1 MTTNVGGVPDQP
13 QSEHET
19 DQVSQNQKKEQGA
32 KRKRMKERSEVW
44 EHFDKEDLPSGMQ
57 AICKY
62 CGMSYKCG
70 AKKNGTSVLWAHIS
84 RCRKYPFNTPKDS
97 KQSLLSFKSAK
108 EPSGGTSGLTYHKF
122 DAGSI
127 RKALSFMVIVDELPF
142 KFVEGIG
149 FRHFCGV
156 IEPRFN
162 VPSRITVAKDCFE
175 TYLTEKRKLKNVLK
189 RCNSRVSLTTDT
201 WTSIQQIN
209 YMCLTVHFIDNNWKL
224 HKRILNFCPIS
235 SHKGDDIG
243 KEIEK
248 CLLDWG
254 LENVMCI
261 TVDNASSNDTA
272 IGYMRRKING
282 WKTGVLKG
290 RFLHMRCVAHIV
302 NLVVSDGLKTV
313 NESVQRVRH
322 AVRFIK
328 QSPARLQRFKKCV
341 LDEKI
346 NTKKGLCLDV
356 PTRWNS
362 TYLMLNAAIELQD
375 AFERYSGEDPH
386 YVVDLNERDGK
397 GSPDSDDWNNV
408 RRLSEF
414 LQAFY
419 DLTLHVSGSL
429 YVSLNLFFHELVS
442 VAVLM
447 KDLVSSDDVDMCLM
461 ACRMKEKYE
470 KYWGDPEKINLLIFI
485 AIVLDPR
492 YKLDYVEWMITEIY
506 DPIVASKLVDNV
518 KVALNALYEEYR
530 VSSSN
535 DVNREEVSSSK
546 DGKTPLSPKHKKI
559 EVLKSKYKK
568 HKCERDG
575 DAKIE
580 LDKYLEEDTAEDIDE
595 FDILSWWKFNC
606 SSFNFSTLLL
616 IFVTLIMD
624 FGSITECLANKTIL
638 ITGATGFI
646 AKILLEK
653 ILRVQPNLNKL
664 YLLIRAS
671 DAQALKA
678 RVQDEVLGKE
688 LFKVLREKWG
698 SSFESFVSE
707 KISAVAGDTSYENLG
722 LTDDQVKEM
731 YDDIDIVINVAATT
745 RFDERYDIALGVNTL
760 GPKHVINFAKNCTNI
775 KLLIHVSTAYVCGE
789 KAGIISEKAHVMGEA
804 LNGMVGLDIEN
815 EKKIVAETLSNLKAN
830 DVPEKAI
837 RQTMKNLGSQRTI
850 DSIAVMYGKG
860 YLSLFSGDGSSV
872 LDLALILA
880 SRMGG
885 SSLQRNLL
893 NFDKELKIAMRLVEL
908 YKPYV
913 FFKGIFADT
922 NTEKLLIT
930 ARKNGLDEEAF
941 NFDPLSVNWK
951 DYFFN
956 IHLPSIVKSL
966 F

>member
-1 MTTNVGGVPDQP
+1 
-13 QSEHET
+13 
-19 DQVSQNQKKEQGA
+19 
-32 KRKRMKERSEVW
+32 MKERSEVW

-142 KFVEGIG
+142 KFVE
-149 FRHFCGV
+149 
-156 IEPRFN
+156 
-162 VPSRITVAKDCFE
+162 
-175 TYLTEKRKLKNVLK
+175 
-189 RCNSRVSLTTDT
+189 
-201 WTSIQQIN
+201 
-209 YMCLTVHFIDNNWKL
+209 
-224 HKRILNFCPIS
+224 
-235 SHKGDDIG
+235 
-243 KEIEK
+243 
-248 CLLDWG
+248 
-254 LENVMCI
+254 
-261 TVDNASSNDTA
+261 VDNASSNDTA

-442 VAVLM
+442 VVVLM

-485 AIVLDPR
+485 AVVLDPR

-518 KVALNALYEEYR
+518 KVALNALYEEYH
-530 VSSSN
+530 VSSGN
-535 DVNREEVSSSK
+535 DVNREKVSSSK

-559 EVLKSKYKK
+559 EVLK
-568 HKCERDG
+568 
-575 DAKIE
+575 I
-580 LDKYLEEDTAEDIDE
+580 
-595 FDILSWWKFNC
+595 
-606 SSFNFSTLLL
+606 
-616 IFVTLIMD
+616 
-624 FGSITECLANKTIL
+624 
-638 ITGATGFI
+638 
-646 AKILLEK
+646 
-653 ILRVQPNLNKL
+653 Q
-664 YLLIRAS
+664 
-671 DAQALKA
+671 
-678 RVQDEVLGKE
+678 
-688 LFKVLREKWG
+688 LFKV
-698 SSFESFVSE
+698 
-707 KISAVAGDTSYENLG
+707 SY
-722 LTDDQVKEM
+722 
-731 YDDIDIVINVAATT
+731 
-745 RFDERYDIALGVNTL
+745 
-760 GPKHVINFAKNCTNI
+760 
-775 KLLIHVSTAYVCGE
+775 CGE
-789 KAGIISEKAHVMGEA
+789 NCLAVPIST
-804 LNGMVGLDIEN
+804 
-815 EKKIVAETLSNLKAN
+815 VASESAFNTGG
-830 DVPEKAI
+830 
-837 RQTMKNLGSQRTI
+837 R
-850 DSIAVMYGKG
+850 
-860 YLSLFSGDGSSV
+860 V
-872 LDLALILA
+872 LDQF
-880 SRMGG
+880 R
-885 SSLQRNLL
+885 SSLTPRVVEGLVCAENWLRASPFPSIEEFL
-893 NFDKELKIAMRLVEL
+893 EEVEL
-908 YKPYV
+908 
-913 FFKGIFADT
+913 
-922 NTEKLLIT
+922 L
-930 ARKNGLDEEAF
+930 EEG
-941 NFDPLSVNWK
+941 
-951 DYFFN
+951 N
-956 IHLPSIVKSL
+956 I
-966 F
+966 

>member
-485 AIVLDPR
+485 AVVLDPR

-606 SSFNFSTLLL
+606 SRDLMVPMPFTFLGIVSLLVL
-616 IFVTLIMD
+616 
-624 FGSITECLANKTIL
+624 K
-638 ITGATGFI
+638 
-646 AKILLEK
+646 KEK
-653 ILRVQPNLNKL
+653 R
-664 YLLIRAS
+664 
-671 DAQALKA
+671 
-678 RVQDEVLGKE
+678 
-688 LFKVLREKWG
+688 
-698 SSFESFVSE
+698 
-707 KISAVAGDTSYENLG
+707 
-722 LTDDQVKEM
+722 
-731 YDDIDIVINVAATT
+731 
-745 RFDERYDIALGVNTL
+745 
-760 GPKHVINFAKNCTNI
+760 
-775 KLLIHVSTAYVCGE
+775 
-789 KAGIISEKAHVMGEA
+789 
-804 LNGMVGLDIEN
+804 
-815 EKKIVAETLSNLKAN
+815 
-830 DVPEKAI
+830 
-837 RQTMKNLGSQRTI
+837 SQ
-850 DSIAVMYGKG
+850 
-860 YLSLFSGDGSSV
+860 
-872 LDLALILA
+872 
-880 SRMGG
+880 
-885 SSLQRNLL
+885 
-893 NFDKELKIAMRLVEL
+893 
-908 YKPYV
+908 
-913 FFKGIFADT
+913 
-922 NTEKLLIT
+922 
-930 ARKNGLDEEAF
+930 
-941 NFDPLSVNWK
+941 
-951 DYFFN
+951 
-956 IHLPSIVKSL
+956 
-966 F
+966 

>member
-70 AKKNGTSVLWAHIS
+70 AKKNGTSVLWDHIS

-142 KFVEGIG
+142 KFVE
-149 FRHFCGV
+149 
-156 IEPRFN
+156 
-162 VPSRITVAKDCFE
+162 
-175 TYLTEKRKLKNVLK
+175 
-189 RCNSRVSLTTDT
+189 
-201 WTSIQQIN
+201 
-209 YMCLTVHFIDNNWKL
+209 
-224 HKRILNFCPIS
+224 
-235 SHKGDDIG
+235 
-243 KEIEK
+243 
-248 CLLDWG
+248 
-254 LENVMCI
+254 
-261 TVDNASSNDTA
+261 VDNASSNDTA

-302 NLVVSDGLKTV
+302 NLFVSDGLKTV

-322 AVRFIK
+322 AFRFIK

-485 AIVLDPR
+485 VVVLDPR

-530 VSSSN
+530 VSSGN

-546 DGKTPLSPKHKKI
+546 DGKTPLIPKHKKI

-606 SSFNFSTLLL
+606 SRFPTVGRIARDVLVVPVSTVASESAFSTGGRVLDQFRSSLTPRVVEGL
-616 IFVTLIMD
+616 VCAQNWLRASPFP
-624 FGSITECLANKTIL
+624 SIEECLEEVE
-638 ITGATGFI
+638 
-646 AKILLEK
+646 LLEEVIVVVPVVK
-653 ILRVQPNLNKL
+653 VVVVVVIVV
-664 YLLIRAS
+664 
-671 DAQALKA
+671 DAL
-678 RVQDEVLGKE
+678 VGV
-688 LFKVLREKWG
+688 V
-698 SSFESFVSE
+698 
-707 KISAVAGDTSYENLG
+707 AVAVVG
-722 LTDDQVKEM
+722 V
-731 YDDIDIVINVAATT
+731 VVVVVAVVVAAP
-745 RFDERYDIALGVNTL
+745 V
-760 GPKHVINFAKNCTNI
+760 V
-775 KLLIHVSTAYVCGE
+775 
-789 KAGIISEKAHVMGEA
+789 
-804 LNGMVGLDIEN
+804 
-815 EKKIVAETLSNLKAN
+815 VAVVVAAP
-830 DVPEKAI
+830 VVVA
-837 RQTMKNLGSQRTI
+837 
-850 DSIAVMYGKG
+850 AVA
-860 YLSLFSGDGSSV
+860 V
-872 LDLALILA
+872 
-880 SRMGG
+880 
-885 SSLQRNLL
+885 
-893 NFDKELKIAMRLVEL
+893 
-908 YKPYV
+908 
-913 FFKGIFADT
+913 
-922 NTEKLLIT
+922 
-930 ARKNGLDEEAF
+930 
-941 NFDPLSVNWK
+941 
-951 DYFFN
+951 
-956 IHLPSIVKSL
+956 
-966 F
+966 

>member
-1 MTTNVGGVPDQP
+1 MATNVGGAPDQP

-19 DQVSQNQKKEQGA
+19 GQVSENQNKEQGA

-44 EHFDKEDLPSGMQ
+44 EHFIKEDLASGRQ

-84 RCRKYPFNTPKDS
+84 RCRKYPLNTPKDL

-108 EPSGGTSGLTYHKF
+108 VPSGSTSGLTYHKF

-156 IEPRFN
+156 MESRFN

-209 YMCLTVHFIDNNWKL
+209 YMCLTVHFIDNDWKL

-254 LENVMCI
+254 VENIMCI
-261 TVDNASSNDTA
+261 TIDNACSNDTA
-272 IGYMRRKING
+272 IGYLRRKING

-290 RFLHMRCVAHIV
+290 RFIHMRCVAHIV
-302 NLVVSDGLKTV
+302 NLVVSDGLKIV
-313 NESVQRVRH
+313 NDSVQRVRQ

-356 PTRWNS
+356 PIRWNS
-362 TYLMLNAAIELQD
+362 TYLMLNAAIELED
-375 AFERYSGEDPH
+375 AFERYSEEDPH

-408 RRLSEF
+408 RRFSEF

-429 YVSLNLFFHELVS
+429 YVTSNLFFHELVS
-442 VAVLM
+442 VVVLL
-447 KDLVSSDDVDMCLM
+447 KDLVSSDDPDMCLM

-485 AIVLDPR
+485 VVVLDPR
-492 YKLDYVEWMITEIY
+492 YKLDYVQWMITEIY

-518 KVALNALYEEYR
+518 KVTLNALYEEYR
-530 VSSSN
+530 VS
-535 DVNREEVSSSK
+535 
-546 DGKTPLSPKHKKI
+546 
-559 EVLKSKYKK
+559 
-568 HKCERDG
+568 
-575 DAKIE
+575 
-580 LDKYLEEDTAEDIDE
+580 
-595 FDILSWWKFNC
+595 
-606 SSFNFSTLLL
+606 
-616 IFVTLIMD
+616 
-624 FGSITECLANKTIL
+624 
-638 ITGATGFI
+638 
-646 AKILLEK
+646 
-653 ILRVQPNLNKL
+653 
-664 YLLIRAS
+664 
-671 DAQALKA
+671 
-678 RVQDEVLGKE
+678 
-688 LFKVLREKWG
+688 
-698 SSFESFVSE
+698 
-707 KISAVAGDTSYENLG
+707 
-722 LTDDQVKEM
+722 
-731 YDDIDIVINVAATT
+731 
-745 RFDERYDIALGVNTL
+745 
-760 GPKHVINFAKNCTNI
+760 
-775 KLLIHVSTAYVCGE
+775 
-789 KAGIISEKAHVMGEA
+789 
-804 LNGMVGLDIEN
+804 
-815 EKKIVAETLSNLKAN
+815 
-830 DVPEKAI
+830 
-837 RQTMKNLGSQRTI
+837 
-850 DSIAVMYGKG
+850 
-860 YLSLFSGDGSSV
+860 
-872 LDLALILA
+872 
-880 SRMGG
+880 
-885 SSLQRNLL
+885 
-893 NFDKELKIAMRLVEL
+893 
-908 YKPYV
+908 
-913 FFKGIFADT
+913 
-922 NTEKLLIT
+922 
-930 ARKNGLDEEAF
+930 
-941 NFDPLSVNWK
+941 
-951 DYFFN
+951 
-956 IHLPSIVKSL
+956 HLMM
-966 F
+966 

>member
-19 DQVSQNQKKEQGA
+19 GQVSQNQKKEQGA

-108 EPSGGTSGLTYHKF
+108 EPSGGTSGLTYPKF

-149 FRHFCGV
+149 FSHFCGV

-362 TYLMLNAAIELQD
+362 TYLMLNVAIELQD

-470 KYWGDPEKINLLIFI
+470 KYWGDPEKI
-485 AIVLDPR
+485 
-492 YKLDYVEWMITEIY
+492 
-506 DPIVASKLVDNV
+506 DNV

-530 VSSSN
+530 VSSGN

-568 HKCERDG
+568 HKCERDR

-606 SSFNFSTLLL
+606 SRFPTVGRIARDVLVVPVSTVAPESAFSTGGRVLDQFRSSLTPRVVEGL
-616 IFVTLIMD
+616 VCAQNWLRASPFP
-624 FGSITECLANKTIL
+624 SIEECLEEAE
-638 ITGATGFI
+638 
-646 AKILLEK
+646 LLEEDLK
-653 ILRVQPNLNKL
+653 NMAVG
-664 YLLIRAS
+664 
-671 DAQALKA
+671 DADI
-678 RVQDEVLGKE
+678 DEVLE
-688 LFKVLREKWG
+688 
-698 SSFESFVSE
+698 
-707 KISAVAGDTSYENLG
+707 I
-722 LTDDQVKEM
+722 
-731 YDDIDIVINVAATT
+731 ID
-745 RFDERYDIALGVNTL
+745 
-760 GPKHVINFAKNCTNI
+760 
-775 KLLIHVSTAYVCGE
+775 
-789 KAGIISEKAHVMGEA
+789 
-804 LNGMVGLDIEN
+804 
-815 EKKIVAETLSNLKAN
+815 
-830 DVPEKAI
+830 
-837 RQTMKNLGSQRTI
+837 
-850 DSIAVMYGKG
+850 
-860 YLSLFSGDGSSV
+860 
-872 LDLALILA
+872 
-880 SRMGG
+880 
-885 SSLQRNLL
+885 
-893 NFDKELKIAMRLVEL
+893 
-908 YKPYV
+908 
-913 FFKGIFADT
+913 
-922 NTEKLLIT
+922 
-930 ARKNGLDEEAF
+930 
-941 NFDPLSVNWK
+941 
-951 DYFFN
+951 
-956 IHLPSIVKSL
+956 
-966 F
+966 

>member
-44 EHFDKEDLPSGMQ
+44 EHFDKEDLPFGMQ

-97 KQSLLSFKSAK
+97 KQILLSFKSAK

-142 KFVEGIG
+142 KFVE
-149 FRHFCGV
+149 
-156 IEPRFN
+156 
-162 VPSRITVAKDCFE
+162 
-175 TYLTEKRKLKNVLK
+175 
-189 RCNSRVSLTTDT
+189 
-201 WTSIQQIN
+201 
-209 YMCLTVHFIDNNWKL
+209 
-224 HKRILNFCPIS
+224 
-235 SHKGDDIG
+235 
-243 KEIEK
+243 
-248 CLLDWG
+248 
-254 LENVMCI
+254 
-261 TVDNASSNDTA
+261 VDNASSNDTA

-282 WKTGVLKG
+282 WKTGVLTG

-356 PTRWNS
+356 PIRWNS

-485 AIVLDPR
+485 VVVLDPR

-530 VSSSN
+530 VSSGN

-580 LDKYLEEDTAEDIDE
+580 FPTVGRIARDVLVVPVSTVASESAFSTGGRVLDQFRSSLTPRVVEGLVCAQNWLRASPFPSIEECLEEVELLEEDLKNMAVGDADIDE
-595 FDILSWWKFNC
+595 
-606 SSFNFSTLLL
+606 
-616 IFVTLIMD
+616 V
-624 FGSITECLANKTIL
+624 
-638 ITGATGFI
+638 
-646 AKILLEK
+646 LE
-653 ILRVQPNLNKL
+653 I
-664 YLLIRAS
+664 
-671 DAQALKA
+671 
-678 RVQDEVLGKE
+678 
-688 LFKVLREKWG
+688 
-698 SSFESFVSE
+698 
-707 KISAVAGDTSYENLG
+707 
-722 LTDDQVKEM
+722 
-731 YDDIDIVINVAATT
+731 ID
-745 RFDERYDIALGVNTL
+745 
-760 GPKHVINFAKNCTNI
+760 
-775 KLLIHVSTAYVCGE
+775 
-789 KAGIISEKAHVMGEA
+789 
-804 LNGMVGLDIEN
+804 
-815 EKKIVAETLSNLKAN
+815 
-830 DVPEKAI
+830 
-837 RQTMKNLGSQRTI
+837 
-850 DSIAVMYGKG
+850 
-860 YLSLFSGDGSSV
+860 
-872 LDLALILA
+872 
-880 SRMGG
+880 
-885 SSLQRNLL
+885 
-893 NFDKELKIAMRLVEL
+893 
-908 YKPYV
+908 
-913 FFKGIFADT
+913 
-922 NTEKLLIT
+922 
-930 ARKNGLDEEAF
+930 
-941 NFDPLSVNWK
+941 
-951 DYFFN
+951 
-956 IHLPSIVKSL
+956 
-966 F
+966 